1 MAKATKRDKE
11 ILSIIFKRK
20 LSYFDTFDDDM
31 ELIDIV
37 KEYKEEEFIALNIA
51 LKFTCDSCYIYY
63 FLY

>member
-51 LKFTCDSCYIYY
+51 LKS
-63 FLY
+63 L